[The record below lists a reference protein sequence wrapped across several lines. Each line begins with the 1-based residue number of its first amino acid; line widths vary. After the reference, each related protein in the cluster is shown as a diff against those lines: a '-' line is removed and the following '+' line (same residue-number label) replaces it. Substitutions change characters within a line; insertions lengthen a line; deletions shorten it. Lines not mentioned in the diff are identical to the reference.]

1 VCVRGQGG
9 GLAPFSRWREA
20 RERQLEEEAR
30 QAAMGGAGPREDG
43 DETEEEE
50 EEEEIASLLPDAI
63 ERARPGDDGQVG
75 GPCMRSRLT
84 NTAVTRSRL
93 TNAARASA
101 DAGDA
106 PRRLAT
112 PFADAPVAPR
122 CLSVWLRRLGE
133 GCRLT
138 CAACAGGWSG
148 RWRQVGRD
156 GRPAPRLSSA
166 RCVPGTC

>member
-1 VCVRGQGG
+1 LTINAISLGLVCVCVRGQGG

-75 GPCMRSRLT
+75 GPC
-84 NTAVTRSRL
+84 TRGQ
-93 TNAARASA
+93 
-101 DAGDA
+101 D
-106 PRRLAT
+106 
-112 PFADAPVAPR
+112 
-122 CLSVWLRRLGE
+122 
-133 GCRLT
+133 
-138 CAACAGGWSG
+138 
-148 RWRQVGRD
+148 
-156 GRPAPRLSSA
+156 
-166 RCVPGTC
+166 